1 METFKFIQNAFPNIK
16 ILAFT
21 CKLNEMFWNF
31 YWSFPE
37 KRRPEIFSDDFPANT
52 IIQLPSVNTVCL
64 NIEYFQYNNATLRCL
79 FHLLPNLNTIKTKN
93 MENAR
98 RRLESRGHFY
108 DDFVM
113 KTLARIKLK
122 PLNVADHP
130 DDYLKAYSHFDNR
143 DY

>member
-1 METFKFIQNAFPNIK
+1 
-16 ILAFT
+16 
-21 CKLNEMFWNF
+21 
-31 YWSFPE
+31 
-37 KRRPEIFSDDFPANT
+37 
-52 IIQLPSVNTVCL
+52 
-64 NIEYFQYNNATLRCL
+64 
-79 FHLLPNLNTIKTKN
+79 

-122 PLNVADHP
+122 PLNVPDHP